1 MTFSQTYRTAITA
14 IAGFLLTAAI
24 PMGAVAQA
32 TPLRG
37 LEILSLFTVLGP
49 MDRAGPK

>member
-32 TPLRG
+32 TPPSG
-37 LEILSLFTVLGP
+37 G
-49 MDRAGPK
+49 